1 MPMWTA
7 CLAAGKDSIF
17 HGQAWPDIIRDII
30 TERVTILFPGVTTW
44 ALTMTDLAM
53 ERGENFTSDMKC
65 VIGRML
71 SKMYTVSFSGSAN
84 LSFA

>member
-7 CLAAGKDSIF
+7 CLAAGEHSAF
-17 HGQAWPDIIRDII
+17 HDQARPGQGHHH
-30 TERVTILFPGVTTW
+30 TESDHFVPGVTIW
-44 ALTMTDLAM
+44 VLTMTDLAV

-71 SKMYTVSFSGSAN
+71 SKIYAVSFSGSAN
-84 LSFA
+84 PSSA